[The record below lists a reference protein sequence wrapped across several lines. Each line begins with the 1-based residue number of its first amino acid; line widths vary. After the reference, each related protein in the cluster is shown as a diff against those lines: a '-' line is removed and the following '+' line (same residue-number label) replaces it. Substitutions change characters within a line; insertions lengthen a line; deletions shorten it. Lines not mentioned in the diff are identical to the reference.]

1 MQPCIP
7 PTAPSSPS
15 HDSPSRP
22 SALLALVCLAIV
34 QRLHPQWLAVTIVEA
49 ARENDQ
55 SAERVSRLCSRAIP
69 AFETTLESLT
79 HIGRPRRIQSDRQ
92 HSEQEL
98 AIVRSL
104 LAVATAVLR
113 HVPLRSRAVRSLLLG
128 AWLRLAAEHR
138 SLTQERFCQSLALS
152 PRTLRSWLTHL
163 PRTPADPPLAPCV
176 PRPPRKRPPQR
187 RRFSFDLVLPQ
198 TQIAADTSQLQAV
211 GVALKLI
218 ASHDIGGR
226 DQALFESVIVDD
238 HENAELVIRCLA
250 EAIDD
255 REGFQVVIDQGTPYM
270 AEATR
275 AALEELGAE
284 HAPQREGTPTDKA
297 TIERAFLSV
306 KTFAR
311 PLLDL
316 TNRIADFLPALKRP
330 DLAKALTTLVLTAL
344 LRAYQSG
351 ARIARR
357 ADDQRAGLDPATLSR
372 VAAESREQARVHDQ
386 SKRLRL
392 QSIHRDYHLD
402 GSAADFIRAFRRFP
416 LPVIAAAE
424 RAFASQAHRD
434 DIRNRN
440 AYFAALLGRFHD
452 EFLSERIR
460 RKSEQARDHQQR
472 RDIARLQA
480 ERQARRHD
488 PAAGLAAALEIL
500 PEYWDRKRQKLLFD
514 GAGPGRAGAR
524 MAIER
529 LTEVHGPQAAA
540 DIAAALL
547 RDFAAA
553 NADRLEP
560 AAIAAIGNLV
570 RLLLPTSP
578 KPATTP
584 ACTTDFASTILRRV
598 GHPQHSPPS

>member
-1 MQPCIP
+1 MQPRIS
-7 PTAPSSPS
+7 TAPSSPS
-15 HDSPSRP
+15 HDPPSRP
-22 SALLALVCLAIV
+22 SVLLALVCLAIV
-34 QRLHPQWLAVTIVEA
+34 QRLRPQWLAVTIVEA
-49 ARENDQ
+49 ARANDQ

-69 AFETTLESLT
+69 AFEATLQSLT
-79 HIGRPRRIQSDRQ
+79 RIGRPRRTDSDREQ
-92 HSEQEL
+92 NAQEL
-98 AIVRSL
+98 ATVRSL
-104 LAVATAVLR
+104 LEVATAILR
-113 HVPLRSRAVRSLLLG
+113 HLPLRSRTVRSLLLG
-128 AWLRLAAEHR
+128 AWLRLAAEHG

-152 PRTLRSWLTHL
+152 PRTLRSWLAHL
-163 PRTPADPPLAPCV
+163 PRTPADPPPAPCV
-176 PRPPRKRPPQR
+176 PHPPRKRPPQR

-198 TQIAADTSQLQAV
+198 TQLAADTSHLQAL
-211 GVALKLI
+211 GVPLDLI
-218 ASHDIGGR
+218 ASQDIGGR
-226 DQALFESVIVDD
+226 DQALFESIIVDD
-238 HENAELVIRCLA
+238 QENAELVIRCLT

-297 TIERAFLSV
+297 TIERAFRSV

-351 ARIARR
+351 ARAARR

-372 VAAESREQARVHDQ
+372 VAAESRAKARVHDQ

-392 QSIHRDYHLD
+392 QAIHRDYHLD

-416 LPVIAAAE
+416 LAVIAAAE

-440 AYFAALLGRFHD
+440 AYFAALLRRSHD
-452 EFLSERIR
+452 ELLSERIR
-460 RKSEQARDHQQR
+460 RKTEQARHHQQL

-480 ERQARRHD
+480 ERQARHHN
-488 PAAGLAAALEIL
+488 PVAGLTAALEIL
-500 PEYWDRKRQKLLFD
+500 PEYWDPRRQKLLFD

-524 MAIER
+524 TSIER
-529 LTEVHGPQAAA
+529 LTEIHGPQAAA
-540 DIAAALL
+540 DVAAALL

-560 AAIAAIGNLV
+560 AAVTAIDNLV
-570 RLLLPTSP
+570 RQLLPTPP
-578 KPATTP
+578 KPPTTP
-584 ACTTDFASTILRRV
+584 TCTADFASTILRRV

>member
-1 MQPCIP
+1 MQPCTP
-7 PTAPSSPS
+7 STAPCPPS
-15 HDSPSRP
+15 HDSSPRP
-22 SALLALVCLAIV
+22 SALLALLCLAIV
-34 QRLHPQWLAVTIVEA
+34 HRLHPQWLAVTIVEA

-69 AFETTLESLT
+69 AFETTLGALT
-79 HIGRPRRIQSDRQ
+79 RIGRPRGGGSDRE

-104 LAVATAVLR
+104 LEVATTLLR
-113 HVPLRSRAVRSLLLG
+113 HVSLRSQSVRSLLLG
-128 AWLRLAAEHR
+128 AWLRLASEHR

-152 PRTLRSWLTHL
+152 PRTLRSWLAEL
-163 PRTPADPPLAPCV
+163 PRTPADPALAPSP
-176 PRPPRKRPPQR
+176 PRSPRKRPPQR
-187 RRFSFDLVLPQ
+187 RRFSYDLVLPQ
-198 TQIAADTSQLQAV
+198 TQIAGDTSHLQAF
-211 GVALKLI
+211 GVPLKLI
-218 ASHDIGGR
+218 ASQDIGGR
-226 DQALFESVIVDD
+226 DQALFESVTVDD
-238 HENAELVIRCLA
+238 QEDAELVIRCLA
-250 EAIDD
+250 EAIAD
-255 REGFQVVIDQGTPYM
+255 REGIQVVIDQGTPYM

-297 TIERAFLSV
+297 TIERAFRSV

-316 TNRIADFLPALKRP
+316 TNRIADFLPTLKRP

-351 ARIARR
+351 ARAARR
-357 ADDQRAGLDPATLSR
+357 ADDQRAGLDPATLVR
-372 VAAESREQARVHDQ
+372 VAAEARAKARVHDQ

-402 GSAADFIRAFRRFP
+402 GSAADFLRAARRFP

-440 AYFAALLGRFHD
+440 AYFAALLRRFHD
-452 EFLSERIR
+452 EFLCQRMRRESER
-460 RKSEQARDHQQR
+460 ARDHQQLR
-472 RDIARLQA
+472 HIAQLEA
-480 ERQARRHD
+480 ERQARRDD
-488 PAAGLAAALEIL
+488 PVAALSAALEIL
-500 PEYWDRKRQKLLFD
+500 PQYWDSKRQKLLFD
-514 GAGPGRAGAR
+514 GVGPGRAGAR
-524 MAIER
+524 MSIER
-529 LTEVHGPQAAA
+529 LTEIHGPQAAA

-547 RDFAAA
+547 RDFAAV

-560 AAIAAIGNLV
+560 AAITAIENLI
-570 RLLLPTSP
+570 RPLLPTPP
-578 KPATTP
+578 KPPATL
-584 ACTTDFASTILRRV
+584 ACTKDFASTILRRN

>member
-1 MQPCIP
+1 
-7 PTAPSSPS
+7 
-15 HDSPSRP
+15 
-22 SALLALVCLAIV
+22 V
-34 QRLHPQWLAVTIVEA
+34 AVTIVAA

-69 AFETTLESLT
+69 AFETTLRSLT
-79 HIGRPRRIQSDRQ
+79 RIGRPGRSDSDRQ
-92 HSEQEL
+92 QSEQDL

-104 LAVATAVLR
+104 LAVATAILR

-128 AWLRLAAEHR
+128 AWLRLAAEHG

-152 PRTLRSWLTHL
+152 PRTLRSWLAEL
-163 PRTPADPPLAPCV
+163 PPTPADPPLAPASA
-176 PRPPRKRPPQR
+176 PRRSPPKRPPQR

-198 TQIAADTSQLQAV
+198 TQIAADTSHLQAL
-211 GVALKLI
+211 GVPLDLI
-218 ASHDIGGR
+218 ASQDIGGR

-250 EAIDD
+250 EAIGD
-255 REGFQVVIDQGTPYM
+255 REGVQVVIDQGTPYM

-275 AALEELGAE
+275 AALEKLGAE

-351 ARIARR
+351 ARAARR
-357 ADDQRAGLDPATLSR
+357 ADAERAGLDPAALLGA
-372 VAAESREQARVHDQ
+372 AAESRQQARVDDQ

-392 QSIHRDYHLD
+392 QAIHRDYHLA
-402 GSAADFIRAFRRFP
+402 GNAADFIRAFRRFP

-440 AYFAALLGRFHD
+440 AYFAALLRRFHD
-452 EFLSERIR
+452 ELHCEQIR
-460 RKSEQARDHQQR
+460 RRNEQRRDHQHR
-472 RDIARLQA
+472 CDIAQLQA
-480 ERQARRHD
+480 ERQARHD
-488 PAAGLAAALEIL
+488 DPVAGLTAALDIL
-500 PEYWDRKRQKLLFD
+500 PAYWDPQRHKLLFD

-524 MAIER
+524 MSIER
-529 LTEVHGPQAAA
+529 LTAIHGPQTAA
-540 DIAAALL
+540 DIAAATL

-553 NADRLEP
+553 NAERLEP
-560 AAIAAIGNLV
+560 AAIAAIDNLV
-570 RLLLPTSP
+570 RRLLPTPP
-578 KPATTP
+578 KLPTTP
-584 ACTTDFASTILRRV
+584 ACTADFASTILRRV